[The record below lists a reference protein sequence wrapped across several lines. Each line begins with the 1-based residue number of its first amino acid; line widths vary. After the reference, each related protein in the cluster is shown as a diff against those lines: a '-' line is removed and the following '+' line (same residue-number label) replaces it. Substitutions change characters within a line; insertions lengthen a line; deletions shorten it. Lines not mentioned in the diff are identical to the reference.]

1 MTLCEMEILL
11 DGINR
16 KLDPTEEKIS
26 KISKLK
32 MRERE
37 QSLNDLQDNINTKRS
52 YTHIIR
58 VAESGGR

>member
-1 MTLCEMEILL
+1 MTLYEMEIFL

-16 KLDPTEEKIS
+16 KLDATEEKIS

-37 QSLNDLQDNINTKRS
+37 QSLNDL
-52 YTHIIR
+52 
-58 VAESGGR
+58 

>member
-1 MTLCEMEILL
+1 MTLYEMEIFL

-16 KLDPTEEKIS
+16 KLDAIEEKIS

-37 QSLNDLQDNINTKRS
+37 QSLNDL
-52 YTHIIR
+52 
-58 VAESGGR
+58 